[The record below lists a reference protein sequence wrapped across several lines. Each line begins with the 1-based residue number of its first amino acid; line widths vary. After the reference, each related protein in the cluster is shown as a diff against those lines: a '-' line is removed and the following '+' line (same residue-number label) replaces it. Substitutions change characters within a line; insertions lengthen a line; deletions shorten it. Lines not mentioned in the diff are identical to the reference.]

1 MDLTGIQAAS
11 SVTQVVHLGFDQG
24 THDSYT
30 LCGALAKRETE
41 TTDEVANCSPCARE
55 VRKLG
60 LEYLIKDESGWTGL
74 YEPRRR

>member
-1 MDLTGIQAAS
+1 MDLTGIKAISPFAQ
-11 SVTQVVHLGFDQG
+11 TVHLGFDSG
-24 THDSYT
+24 THDSYP
-30 LCGALAKRETE
+30 LCGGLSNRRAE
-41 TTDEVANCSPCARE
+41 TTDEVANCGPCARE